1 LLRYLLPKLGMVALD
16 PSGISRDPAVV
27 ADYLADPLVHN
38 GKITTGLGIEMLDAM
53 DEAIA
58 SAGDIS
64 LPVYIA
70 HGQADTMAGP
80 EGSQAFF
87 DALGAEDK
95 TLDFWPDLYHEIF
108 NEPESPEVIGRY
120 VDWLEAHL

>member
-1 LLRYLLPKLGMVALD
+1 M
-16 PSGISRDPAVV
+16 

-58 SAGDIS
+58 NAGDIT

-70 HGQADTMAGP
+70 HGQADMMAGP

-87 DALGAEDK
+87 DALGTEDK

-108 NEPESPEVIGRY
+108 NEPESPEVITRY
-120 VDWLEAHL
+120 MDWLEAHL